1 MKSTAFALAALAG
14 ALLLGA
20 CERSNPPTTTN
31 RPANPPP
38 RSTAPDSSPST
49 PMATPPSTARPAPD
63 KDVDNTAQNKRDRD
77 NATPTPMDQSNSK
90 DAIRIT
96 ADIRK
101 ALMDDSSLSTKAH
114 NVKIITDDKG
124 VVTLRGTVDSQVE
137 KDSVEAKAKTVAGV
151 NSVVNQLEVK
161 GG

>member
-1 MKSTAFALAALAG
+1 MKLPALALIALAG
-14 ALLLGA
+14 LAA
-20 CERSNPPTTTN
+20 CEQSSNPPSTSRPSTT
-31 RPANPPP
+31 R
-38 RSTAPDSSPST
+38 APD
-49 PMATPPSTARPAPD
+49 
-63 KDVDNTAQNKRDRD
+63 NTVQNKPNREST
-77 NATPTPMDQSNSK
+77 TPSPMDQSNSK

-101 ALMDDSSLSTKAH
+101 ALMDDNTLSTNAH

-124 VVTLRGTVDSQVE
+124 VVTLRGVVDTQAEKSTVE
-137 KDSVEAKAKTVAGV
+137 TTAKAVAGV